1 MYFCNKPRISAT
13 NPVFLQ
19 QIPYFCNKHR
29 ISATSTVFLQQASY
43 FCNKHRISATST
55 LFLSQT
61 QQISWELPK
70 IFGIKLQ
77 QHLNHT
83 NSRRLATRLHW
94 KLLPQRW
101 RARGDVRLLL
111 TAKCNKKAENMSN
124 IVFVEMCWS
133 SVP

>member
-1 MYFCNKPRISAT
+1 MLLALCISAT
-13 NPVFLQ
+13 NTVFLQ
-19 QIPYFCNKHR
+19 QTPYFCNKHR
-29 ISATSTVFLQQASY
+29 ISATCTVFLQQTPY

-61 QQISWELPK
+61 QQISWELFK
-70 IFGIKLQ
+70 IFEIKLQ

-94 KLLPQRW
+94 KLLRQTW

-111 TAKCNKKAENMSN
+111 TAKRNKKVENMSN